1 MSARATSKT
10 LHDYP
15 VQLDRY
21 DEAVEPSGEA
31 RPAWRTLS
39 RTIARMSTAE
49 LVDRQRQAD
58 RLVEAEG
65 ASYLFH
71 DGGTDS
77 SRPWR
82 LDPVF
87 GRQQECAGDHH
98 ENRHDPDEGD
108 VQGRPQ
114 PPVAGPPLGVPHNVP
129 EEMDRYDATNT
140 ESS

>member
-1 MSARATSKT
+1 MRWTVLSAMPRPNCSSGRSASSTMRSSRPMSARATSRT

-21 DEAVEPSGEA
+21 DEAVEPSGES

-49 LVDRQRQAD
+49 LLDRQRQAD

-82 LDPVF
+82 LDPVPLVF
-87 GRQQECAGDHH
+87 GGTEWAGVERGVQQRVRIVD
-98 ENRHDPDEGD
+98 
-108 VQGRPQ
+108 
-114 PPVAGPPLGVPHNVP
+114 
-129 EEMDRYDATNT
+129 
-140 ESS
+140 